1 MATGGQNTWTKW
13 SECSGVRDLC
23 ESRWTKEPGW
33 LMAIGIGSQANDHGD
48 SKEEKQVYAHSRI
61 CIYIYIIICMHI
73 HMHKIDEC
81 NEYQSTIKT
90 MKNGTRMVIKAL
102 VGDIQPNS
110 METNLVAPV
119 VRADEHSPTTCNN
132 WVCRDM
138 CCSFWACMLLSCC
151 KCTSWTC
158 FWRNALL
165 DSAITCVPKDV
176 CDVRSKS
183 AKTWGN
189 TWIRKTAV
197 GLHPFHHCGS
207 SICLSV
213 MGSSKHNAVFA
224 MMFAECVHFIYILC
238 RLDLK
243 WIKMI

>member
-1 MATGGQNTWTKW
+1 MGELSHGHRRPKHLNQVKRMLRCENLVGWW
-13 SECSGVRDLC
+13 PSESDPKRMTMEIARKRNRYMHIV
-23 ESRWTKEPGW
+23 
-33 LMAIGIGSQANDHGD
+33 
-48 SKEEKQVYAHSRI
+48 VFV
-61 CIYIYIIICMHI
+61 YIYIIICMHI

-81 NEYQSTIKT
+81 NEDQSTIKT
-90 MKNGTRMVIKAL
+90 MKNGTPMVIKAL

-224 MMFAECVHFIYILC
+224 MMFAECVHFFYILC